1 MLDSRKGEVYC
12 DMRHT
17 YRKAAS
23 HLNLLHDIP
32 EQGVDQKKLS
42 HD

>member
-1 MLDSRKGEVYC
+1 MLDAGNGGIYR
-12 DMRHT
+12 DMRNT

-32 EQGVDQKKLS
+32 EQGVD
-42 HD
+42 